1 MFGINKAWFG
11 NLNSSV
17 IELTSSPAVTYVWQ
31 RYTIAQVY
39 HWQQYVAETYY
50 TGGLTFGAQQTGVS
64 CTNTYISN
72 RGYYYYAWLTYAVNT
87 STGYITISNRTETV
101 AQGMSSSV
109 LTGPS
114 GGTNFDLYIY
124 SLDENNA
131 LADGNAKLTTQ
142 TIYLCNKITNNY
154 DRAYINTVI
163 PATAETS
170 VRQGSL
176 VNGDITSQNI
186 SEYPA
191 NGQSGSYWYVKTTT
205 VTSAAGS
212 YIDEVKSHN
221 PQAYPSDGVTGD
233 YWYKL
238 IREE

>member
-1 MFGINKAWFG
+1 MFGLNKAWFG

-50 TGGLTFGAQQTGVS
+50 TGGLTLGAQQTGVS

-72 RGYYYYAWLTYAVNT
+72 KGYYFYAWLAYSVNT
-87 STGYITISNRTETV
+87 TTGYITLSNRTETIT
-101 AQGMSSSV
+101 QGMASSSLV
-109 LTGPS
+109 SPS
-114 GGTNFDLYIY
+114 GGSYFELYLY
-124 SLDENNA
+124 SLDENSGWGE
-131 LADGNAKLTTQ
+131 GNPNLTTQ
-142 TIYLCNKITNNY
+142 TIYLCNNITNNY
-154 DRAYINTVI
+154 NGAYINAVI

-191 NGQSGSYWYVKTTT
+191 NGQSGSYWYVKTPT

-212 YIDEVKSHN
+212 HIDEVKSHN

-238 IREE
+238 VREE